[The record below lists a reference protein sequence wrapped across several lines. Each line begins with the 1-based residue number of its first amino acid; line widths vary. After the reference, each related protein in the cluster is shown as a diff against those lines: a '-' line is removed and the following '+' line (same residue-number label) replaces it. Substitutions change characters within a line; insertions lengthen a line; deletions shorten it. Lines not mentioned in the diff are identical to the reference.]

1 MKLKQWTLMKQTAND
16 GGGITG
22 CKSLGSCFSESEMKA
37 KAFFRKML
45 GVKFSGKCSPYFLR
59 ENA

>member
-1 MKLKQWTLMKQTAND
+1 MKQTAND